1 MTRYVSGLS
10 RAAIAFSLAFAAM
23 SPAAAQ
29 VVTLPSGN
37 ATGQSMGYGAVGDPF
52 IPVDVNHPLPVGGK
66 QEAFAL
72 VTANTS
78 SAAVTAYG
86 GDYIFAQNCAA
97 YGTIS
102 LRVRGPDGGTMTAIV
117 SKTAI
122 DPAGGTGV
130 ALGAN
135 AVVDAVTTGTT
146 GCDATLTR
154 VP

>member
-1 MTRYVSGLS
+1 MRNISGRLQAALGM
-10 RAAIAFSLAFAAM
+10 AAIMAAT

-37 ATGQSMGYGAVGDPF
+37 ATGQAVGYGAVGDPF
-52 IPVDVNHPLPVGGK
+52 VPVDTNHPLPVGGK

-78 SAAVTAYG
+78 AAAVTAYG
-86 GDYIFAQNCAA
+86 GDYVFAQSCSV
-97 YGTIS
+97 YGTVS
-102 LRVRGPDGGTMTAIV
+102 LRVRGPDGGTMTAIL
-117 SKTAI
+117 SKTAA
-122 DPAGGTGV
+122 DSAGGTGV

-135 AVVDAVTTGTT
+135 AVVDAVTSGTT